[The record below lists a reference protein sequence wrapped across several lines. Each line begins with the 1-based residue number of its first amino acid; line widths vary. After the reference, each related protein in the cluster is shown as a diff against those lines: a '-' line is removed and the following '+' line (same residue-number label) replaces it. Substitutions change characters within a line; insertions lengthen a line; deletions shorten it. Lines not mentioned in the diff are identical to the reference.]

1 MMLWYNMRIS
11 TRIEAGAMAISADWE
26 GLLSLA
32 NCLIELADETP
43 GRHIHPDAYN
53 SLEEGS
59 KELIIERI

>member
-11 TRIEAGAMAISADWE
+11 TRIEAGALTISADRE

-32 NCLIELADETP
+32 NWLIELAEEMP

-59 KELIIERI
+59 AGLIVEKG